1 MSGNFDFLKKNNIEL
16 YKIITEAEDL
26 YRDEYFEQCI
36 VQTRKFGENICK
48 IMLKENGEEIGSFDE
63 MLATLKDFSSG
74 YEQEKEFIDDL
85 YFLKKNGNTAAHS
98 DNINNKG
105 MLALECLRRSFEV
118 AINYC
123 VYHLGADPDILK
135 LNYDVELLVTNK
147 KSKPSLKE
155 KYEHAKKIEKQRETV
170 IKQDETPKPK
180 ETKQNLQIKIPK
192 IKIKISLF
200 WKVIL
205 FLSLISCITIIYLAI
220 AIAITSK

>member
-1 MSGNFDFLKKNNIEL
+1 MNGNFDFLKKNNSEL

-26 YRDEYFEQCI
+26 YRDEYFEQCM

-48 IMLKENGEEIGSFDE
+48 TMLKENGEETGSFDE

-85 YFLKKNGNTAAHS
+85 YFLKKNGNSAAHS

-105 MLALECLRRSFEV
+105 MTALECLRRSFEV

-135 LNYDVELLVTNK
+135 LNYDVELLITNK
-147 KSKPSLKE
+147 KSKVSLKE
-155 KYEHAKKIEKQRETV
+155 KYEQAKTAEKKEKSDIKKAKITRPQ
-170 IKQDETPKPK
+170 TPNSVKSVKKPK
-180 ETKQNLQIKIPK
+180 INIQIP
-192 IKIKISLF
+192 LF

-205 FLSLISCITIIYLAI
+205 FLSAISFLTIIYLAI